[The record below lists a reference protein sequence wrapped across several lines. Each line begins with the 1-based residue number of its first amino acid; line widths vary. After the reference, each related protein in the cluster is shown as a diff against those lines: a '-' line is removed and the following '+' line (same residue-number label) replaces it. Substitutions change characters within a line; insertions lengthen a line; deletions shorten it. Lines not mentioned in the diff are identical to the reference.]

1 MSDDFIERAEALIQ
15 PMQCYTETW
24 LVEAE
29 QVLPQLVDE
38 IKHLR
43 TDNKFLHKFVDDPG
57 STLEAALN
65 AVREQSDVIQKQ
77 QVAFADAI
85 TTAAATLAK
94 WQAIAIDER
103 ANQIAGIPVSHLKDK
118 YKRNVYREQA
128 AKELDLQGYVFKTTY
143 DVAGPI
149 EINGERYVKAAYIER
164 LEKEFLAAKGALIWE
179 EIDREQ
185 LKEHYKDVDLP
196 WMSAK
201 EKGERIARGAQD
213 ALEKIHEGT

>member
-1 MSDDFIERAEALIQ
+1 MEMSEILARAKELATRYEANGYIHR
-15 PMQCYTETW
+15 
-24 LVEAE
+24 
-29 QVLPQLVDE
+29 D
-38 IKHLR
+38 
-43 TDNKFLHKFVDDPG
+43 
-57 STLEAALN
+57 
-65 AVREQSDVIQKQ
+65 
-77 QVAFADAI
+77 
-85 TTAAATLAK
+85 ATLLLPNLVAECEF
-94 WQAIAIDER
+94 WQQKAIEER

-213 ALEKIHEGT
+213 ALEKIREGT